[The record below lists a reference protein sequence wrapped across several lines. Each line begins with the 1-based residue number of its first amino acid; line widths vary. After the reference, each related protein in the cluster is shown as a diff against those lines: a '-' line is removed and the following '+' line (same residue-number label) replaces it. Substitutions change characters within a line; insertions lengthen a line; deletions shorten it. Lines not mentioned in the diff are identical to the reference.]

1 MTPNI
6 NIMHRINCGITIFS
20 VFHHVCYEGSID
32 LECIYD
38 MNDRHALEVQI
49 MEFGQVPKQIFTKP
63 HVRKIV
69 PKIQRPLDNK
79 RSHEYTM
86 ECVNT
91 IRLHKEAVTAVLK
104 QGHRIISVC
113 KDGTLKVYDMAQ
125 NKQIRSV
132 ILCTTPLS
140 SCVMVGEHIVAAG
153 SWDNEM

>member
-1 MTPNI
+1 
-6 NIMHRINCGITIFS
+6 
-20 VFHHVCYEGSID
+20 
-32 LECIYD
+32 

-63 HVRKIV
+63 HVRKII
-69 PKIQRPLDNK
+69 PKILRPLTSK
-79 RSHEYTM
+79 SSQEYTM

-91 IRLHKEAVTAVLK
+91 IKLHKEAVTAVLRT
-104 QGHRIISVC
+104 GSRIISVC
-113 KDGTLKVYDMAQ
+113 KGGTLKVYDTVQ

-140 SCVMVGEHIVAAG
+140 SCVMVDEHIVAAG